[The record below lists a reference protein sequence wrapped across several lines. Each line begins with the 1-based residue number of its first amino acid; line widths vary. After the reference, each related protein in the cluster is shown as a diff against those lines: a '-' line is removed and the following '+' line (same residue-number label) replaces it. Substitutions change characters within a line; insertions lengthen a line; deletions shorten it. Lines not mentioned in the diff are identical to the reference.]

1 MKPYLKRTLEDD
13 ILPVIDSPKAIF
25 ILGARQVGKTSLLK
39 RLIDF
44 VGKDNSLLFDLEH
57 PQLLHSFTQGIEEI
71 VSLFELNRPKQYGK
85 LYVLIDEIQYLDDFS
100 HTIKYLVDHYAD
112 KYKLIMSGS
121 SSLLIK
127 KKFSE
132 SLVGRKL
139 VFELFPLSLTE
150 FCLFKG
156 ETRIAELISQPYDQT
171 KPDPLRVACAKMQEL
186 ISEYIIY
193 GGYPEVALTDSI
205 PAKKRILADVVS
217 SYIIK
222 DIKHLFRIEK
232 MEQFNHLVLF
242 LSYNIGKELN
252 LSSVAKETALHR
264 ETVKAHLNAL
274 SSAYVINVLRPF
286 FSNKP
291 KELKKM
297 PKVYFIDTGIR
308 NSLIN
313 DFSDLH
319 SRYDKGELFENYVLN
334 QIRSRC
340 KDLSE
345 IKFWKTNDGKEIDFI
360 VIAENEILAFE
371 AKFGKAFNNHFAAF
385 KNSYPK
391 AVCNTIRFSKEKQD
405 DDLPAFF

>member
-1 MKPYLKRTLEDD
+1 
-13 ILPVIDSPKAIF
+13 
-25 ILGARQVGKTSLLK
+25 
-39 RLIDF
+39 
-44 VGKDNSLLFDLEH
+44 
-57 PQLLHSFTQGIEEI
+57 
-71 VSLFELNRPKQYGK
+71 
-85 LYVLIDEIQYLDDFS
+85 
-100 HTIKYLVDHYAD
+100 
-112 KYKLIMSGS
+112 MSGS

-127 KKFSE
+127 KQFSE

-156 ETRIAELISQPYDQT
+156 ETRIAELTSKPYDHA
-171 KPDPLRVACAKMQEL
+171 KPDPLRVAHAKMQQL

-205 PAKKRILADVVS
+205 PAKKIILADVVS

-252 LSSVAKETALHR
+252 LASVAKETALHR

-274 SSAYVINVLRPF
+274 SSAYVITILRPF

-313 DFSDLH
+313 DFSDMQ

-334 QIRSRC
+334 QIRSRY
-340 KDLSE
+340 KDLAE

-371 AKFGKAFNNHFAAF
+371 VKFGKAVNNNFEAF

-391 AVCNTIRFSKEKQD
+391 AVCNTIRFSKEMQD
-405 DDLPAFF
+405 DDLPAYL